1 MHATQSSSIE
11 YQRPDEAQLPIN
23 KYRSATHWYLS
34 FLWRSPR
41 LGILSLGVSL
51 ISTLLTLAPSLLL
64 GVAFDTLKDDGFSTG
79 FVLICLS
86 IIGTA
91 LLNFVFT
98 FVTNYSWTIAAFRFE
113 RDARQEFF
121 DTIQN
126 HSMGFHDSID
136 SSSLLSMAMNEV
148 SQMRMGVNPS
158 MRMMT
163 SSLLSLLFTMIFFL
177 SFNFSYFLILAI
189 GFPIYI
195 IMVVRYA
202 GIIGPIR
209 EELAQRLAVVT
220 RDTQEIFRGIEVVR
234 SFNQEDRENSRF
246 IEGSDKY
253 ADIVTKE
260 GRLSAFFWPALVLVA
275 ITAVIFGLGLVN
287 LANDPDTLDQ
297 FISSVSILISL
308 QFMNFMLPMAILNVR
323 AGKTNA
329 DRIWEKMTW
338 QDPVPDL
345 AQEGILPNWNGD
357 IVFDHVNFR
366 YGQKSKYALKDISIT
381 IPKGSRVAIIG
392 GPGSGKTTF
401 LKLLL
406 RLYDPS
412 SGTITIGD
420 IPMTS
425 IPANE
430 VRKGVTMVE
439 QEVFLFSASVNDN
452 IAFAKEKATET
463 EILDAAKNAQAEV
476 FIKKLP
482 EQFDTKIGER
492 GSKLSG
498 GQRQR
503 IAIARAILADP
514 KVLLLDDSVS
524 AIDSKTELLLRRALD
539 KLMENRTS
547 IVVTQRLRTLLES
560 DFIILFDKSEISA
573 TGTHEQLLEISD
585 QYKTIFKALPEIVGG
600 N

>member
-1 MHATQSSSIE
+1 MHVTQPSAIE
-11 YQRPDEAQLPIN
+11 YQRPEESQLPTN

-34 FLWRSPR
+34 FFWRSPG
-41 LGILSLGVSL
+41 LVVLSLGVSL
-51 ISTLLTLAPSLLL
+51 ISTLLTLAPSILL
-64 GVAFDTLKDDGFSTG
+64 GVAFDTLKNEGFTSG
-79 FVLICLS
+79 FILVCLS

-91 LLNFVFT
+91 VLNFAFT
-98 FVTNYSWTIAAFRFE
+98 FITNYAWTLAAFRFE

-136 SSSLLSMAMNEV
+136 SSSLLSMAMNEI

-177 SFNFSYFLILAI
+177 SFNFSYFLILAV
-189 GFPIYI
+189 GFPIYLF
-195 IMVVRYA
+195 MVVRYA
-202 GIIGPIR
+202 AVIGPIR
-209 EELAQRLAVVT
+209 DELAQRLAVVT

-234 SFNQEDRENSRF
+234 SFSQEDRENIRF
-246 IEGSDKY
+246 VNGSNNY

-275 ITAVIFGLGLVN
+275 ITAVIFGLGLMN
-287 LANDPDTLDQ
+287 LADNPDTLDQ
-297 FISSVSILISL
+297 FIASISILLSL
-308 QFMNFMLPMAILNVR
+308 QFMNFMLPMSILNVR

-329 DRIWEKMTW
+329 DRIWKKMTW
-338 QDPVPDL
+338 EDPVPDL
-345 AQEGILPNWNGD
+345 AQKGVLPNWNGD
-357 IVFDHVNFR
+357 IIFDHVDFQ
-366 YGQKSKYALKDISIT
+366 YGENSKYALKDISIT
-381 IPKGSRVAIIG
+381 IPKGSRVAVIG
-392 GPGSGKTTF
+392 GPGSGKSTF

-406 RLYDPS
+406 RLYDTS
-412 SGTITIGD
+412 SGTISIGGV
-420 IPMTS
+420 PMTD

-439 QEVFLFSASVNDN
+439 QEVFLFSASVKEN
-452 IAFAKEKATET
+452 IAFAKEDATDS
-463 EILDAAKNAQAEV
+463 EIYEAAKNAQAEV
-476 FIKKLP
+476 FINKLP
-482 EQFDTKIGER
+482 KQFNTKIGER

-560 DFIILFDKSEISA
+560 DFIILFDKGKIAA
-573 TGTHEQLLEISD
+573 TGTHKQLLETSE

-600 N
+600 I

>member
-1 MHATQSSSIE
+1 MHVTQPSSME
-11 YQRPDEAQLPIN
+11 YQRPEEAQLPTN

-34 FLWRSPR
+34 FFWRSPG
-41 LGILSLGVSL
+41 LVILSLGVSL
-51 ISTLLTLAPSLLL
+51 ISTLLTLAPSILL
-64 GVAFDTLKDDGFSTG
+64 GVAFDVLKNEGFSTG
-79 FVLICLS
+79 FILICLS

-91 LLNFVFT
+91 ILNFFFT
-98 FVTNYSWTIAAFRFE
+98 FITNYAWTLAAFRFE

-136 SSSLLSMAMNEV
+136 SSSLLSMAMNEI

-158 MRMMT
+158 MRMM
-163 SSLLSLLFTMIFFL
+163 SASLLSLIFTMIFFL
-177 SFNFSYFLILAI
+177 SFNFTYFLILAI
-189 GFPIYI
+189 GFPIYL

-202 GIIGPIR
+202 AVIGPIR
-209 EELAQRLAVVT
+209 EQLAQRLAVVT

-234 SFNQEDRENSRF
+234 SFNQEDRENVRF
-246 IEGSDKY
+246 VAGSDNY

-275 ITAVIFGLGLVN
+275 ITAIIFGLGLIN
-287 LANDPDTLDQ
+287 LANNPDTLDQ
-297 FISSVSILISL
+297 FIASVSILLSL
-308 QFMNFMLPMAILNVR
+308 QFMNFMLPMSILNVR

-329 DRIWEKMTW
+329 DRIWKKMTW

-357 IVFDHVNFR
+357 IVFDHIDFQ
-366 YGQKSKYALKDISIT
+366 YGQNSKYALKNISIT

-392 GPGSGKTTF
+392 GPGSGKSTF

-412 SGTITIGD
+412 SGTITIGGVPMTD
-420 IPMTS
+420 IPAKE
-425 IPANE
+425 I
-430 VRKGVTMVE
+430 RKGVTMVE
-439 QEVFLFSASVNDN
+439 QEVFLFSASVKEH
-452 IAFAKEKATET
+452 IAFAKDNATDV
-463 EILDAAKNAQAEV
+463 EIYDAAKNAQAEV
-476 FIKKLP
+476 FINKLP

-560 DFIILFDKSEISA
+560 DFIILFDKGEIAA
-573 TGTHEQLLEISD
+573 TGTHEQLLEISE

-600 N
+600 K

>member
-41 LGILSLGVSL
+41 LVILSLGVSL

-439 QEVFLFSASVNDN
+439 QEVFLFSASVKDN

>member
-1 MHATQSSSIE
+1 MHATQTSSIE
-11 YQRPDEAQLPIN
+11 YQRPDEAQLPTN

-34 FLWRSPR
+34 FFWRSPG
-41 LGILSLGVSL
+41 LVILSLGVSL

-64 GVAFDTLKDDGFSTG
+64 GMAFATLKNDGFSTG

-98 FVTNYSWTIAAFRFE
+98 FITNYAWTIAAFRFE

-163 SSLLSLLFTMIFFL
+163 SSVLSLLFTMIFFL

-189 GFPIYI
+189 GFPIYLV
-195 IMVVRYA
+195 MVVRYA
-202 GIIGPIR
+202 AVIGPIR
-209 EELAQRLAVVT
+209 EELAKRLAVVT

-246 IEGSDKY
+246 IKGSDGY

-260 GRLSAFFWPALVLVA
+260 GRLSAFFWPALVLIA
-275 ITAVIFGLGLVN
+275 ITAIIFGLGLVN
-287 LANDPDTLDQ
+287 LANDPATLDQ
-297 FISSVSILISL
+297 FISSVAILLSL
-308 QFMNFMLPMAILNVR
+308 QFMNFMLPMSILNVR

-338 QDPVPDL
+338 LDPVPDL

-357 IVFDHVNFR
+357 IVFDHVDFQ
-366 YGQKSKYALKDISIT
+366 YGQNLKYALKDISIT
-381 IPKGSRVAIIG
+381 IPKGSRVAVIG
-392 GPGSGKTTF
+392 GPGSGKSTF

-412 SGTITIGD
+412 SGTITIGGVSMTD
-420 IPMTS
+420 IP
-425 IPANE
+425 AKE

-439 QEVFLFSASVNDN
+439 QEVFLFSASAREN
-452 IAFAKEKATET
+452 IAFAKENATES
-463 EILDAAKNAQAEV
+463 EIIDAAINAQADV
-476 FIKKLP
+476 FINKLP

-524 AIDSKTELLLRRALD
+524 AIDSKTEMLLRRALD

-560 DFIILFDKSEISA
+560 DFIILFDKGEISA
-573 TGTHEQLLEISD
+573 TGTHEQLLEISE
-585 QYKTIFKALPEIVGG
+585 QYKTIFKALPEVVGG